1 MPQYPMKV
9 SGFTF
14 IRNALKY
21 DYPIVEAI
29 TSILPICDEF
39 IVAVGKSDD
48 ATLQLIQN
56 IGSPK
61 IKIIETTWNENL
73 REGGRVLADETNKA
87 YNAVSADSDWAFYIQ
102 GDEVI
107 HEMYLPAI
115 QKAMLD
121 NYKDT
126 RVEGLLFDYTH
137 FYGSYDYVANSR
149 KWYRHEVRIIRKD
162 PEIYSFRDAQGF
174 QKNNRPLRVKKSN
187 ASVYHYGWVKP
198 PELQQAKQESFHKMW
213 HDDDWVQKNIPKA
226 ATFDYS
232 KIDSLASFNGTH
244 PKVMLPRIKA
254 KNWHFSFDPTK
265 GIQPALRYRLLNYIQ
280 KKTGWKIGEYRN
292 YRIIK

>member
-1 MPQYPMKV
+1 MPLNPMKV

-61 IKIIETTWNENL
+61 IKIIETTWNESL

-115 QKAMLD
+115 QKAMFD
-121 NYKDT
+121 NYQDT

-232 KIDSLASFNGTH
+232 KIDSLVSFKGTH

-265 GIQPALRYRLLNYIQ
+265 GIKPALRYRLLNYIQ

>member
-1 MPQYPMKV
+1 MKV

-14 IRNALKY
+14 IRNAINY

-48 ATLQLIQN
+48 ATLELIKN
-56 IGSPK
+56 IPTKK
-61 IKIIETTWNENL
+61 IKIIETVWDDNL

-87 YNAVSADSDWAFYIQ
+87 YQQISEDSDWAFYIQ

-107 HEMYLPAI
+107 HEKYLDEI
-115 QKAMLD
+115 KKSMLE
-121 NYKDT
+121 YKDST
-126 RVEGLLFDYTH
+126 RVEGLLFDYVH

-162 PEIYSFRDAQGF
+162 AAIYSFRDAQGF
-174 QKNNRPLRVKKSN
+174 QKNGRPLKVKKIK

-198 PELQQAKQESFHKMW
+198 PELQQAKQQSFHKMW
-213 HDDDWVQKNIPKA
+213 HNDDWVKQHVPQSN
-226 ATFDYS
+226 TFDYS
-232 KIDSLASFNGTH
+232 KIDTLSAFTETH
-244 PKVMLPRIKA
+244 PRVMLQRIDS

-265 GIQPALRYRLLNYIQ
+265 GVKPALRYRILNLIQ
-280 KKTGWKIGEYRN
+280 RKTGLRIGEYRN
-292 YRIIK
+292 YSIIR

>member
-1 MPQYPMKV
+1 MKV

-39 IVAVGKSDD
+39 VVAVGKSED

-61 IKIIETTWNENL
+61 IKIIETIWNERL

-87 YNAVSADSDWAFYIQ
+87 FNAVSTDSDWAFYIQ

-107 HEMYLPAI
+107 HEKYLPAI
-115 QKAMLD
+115 RQAMLD
-121 NYKDT
+121 NALDT

-137 FYGSYDYVANSR
+137 FYGSYDYIANSR

-174 QKNNRPLRVKKSN
+174 QKYNRPLRVKKCN

-232 KIDSLASFNGTH
+232 KIDSLTSFKGTH
-244 PKVMLPRIKA
+244 PNVMLPRINS

-265 GIQPALRYRLLNYIQ
+265 GIKPAFRYRLLNYIQ
-280 KKTGWKIGEYRN
+280 NKTGWKIGEYRN
-292 YRIIK
+292 YRLLK